1 MKCYL
6 IYVEVE
12 DTLRWLEDPTFVSD
26 TPDAEANNEWN
37 REWNW
42 SLSVNLLRFC

>member
-1 MKCYL
+1 MRVYL
-6 IYVEVE
+6 VYAEIENA
-12 DTLRWLEDPTFVSD
+12 LRWLEDPSFELND
-26 TPDAEANNEWN
+26 TEAM